1 MSKIKVVI
9 LDDHP
14 GIRLGIKAL
23 LEEENDMEMVKS
35 LGSSKELF
43 DFLRNE
49 IPDIIILD
57 INLNGENGIEIM
69 KTILSI
75 YPQIKI
81 LVYSMLDEEVY
92 AERILK
98 SGGLGYIMK
107 NEILEKIIKAIRT
120 IINDDI
126 YISEKVSSKI
136 IKKNLKNNNL
146 KDRFDTLSSREYE
159 IFKMVGEGASL
170 DEMSQMFNISI
181 STINTYKKR
190 IMEKLDLENSMELK
204 KIAIKHLN
212 KF

>member
-1 MSKIKVVI
+1 MKEIKIAI

-14 GIRLGIKAL
+14 GIRLGITTL
-23 LEEENDMEMVKS
+23 LESEKDFKICGNFGK
-35 LGSSKELF
+35 GTELF
-43 DFLRNE
+43 DSLKSE

-75 YPQIKI
+75 YQQIKI

-98 SGGLGYIMK
+98 NGGLGYIMK

-120 IINDDI
+120 IISGNI
-126 YISEKVSSKI
+126 YLSEKISSKI
-136 IKKNLKNNNL
+136 IRNNLKNDNQ

-159 IFKMVGEGASL
+159 IFKMIGEGASGN
-170 DEMSQMFNISI
+170 EISQMFNISI

-190 IMEKLDLENSMELK
+190 IIEKLNLENSMELK
-204 KIAIKHLN
+204 KIAIKHFN